1 MSIGLFDS
9 DMVKYIQVPFNLEL
23 MKLSAYYK
31 KKLEIV
37 TMSPTFSPERYSKF
51 IYRKDY
57 YDGDFPK
64 ELYTYNNIEYGGR
77 AFNPTHYVPLIEDIE
92 KIRPDKYIYNK
103 FEKIFAT
110 NIKMKKAWK
119 TMYNAEH
126 FRLSLDGKTIWN
138 NFEKQIQI
146 TSQTNTLFLYDY
158 NLNNIENSDII
169 IKELVDKLNKG
180 VAAGG
185 IGMKFPIEVDN
196 SYDLLKWTKF
206 KPTKSFFLMQYNG
219 IIEDEALVEFIQ
231 QQKNSSLSRQLDYY
245 FTINST
251 EQEII
256 QHFPQIYKQVIFL
269 RENHQ
274 QVNLK
279 YEKDFFSNK
288 KWEQLIQLLNSF
300 LNSGIKQKRKNSL
313 YDFVNAFKEYTFFTK
328 DIFSKQDA
336 RDIFTFVGQNN
347 YELFKEFY
355 ECKQVTLKGGQ
366 FQNE

>member
-9 DMVKYIQVPFNLEL
+9 DMIQYIHVPFCLEL

-37 TMSPTFSPERYSKF
+37 TMSPTFSPERYTTF

-57 YDGDFPK
+57 YDGNFPK
-64 ELYTYNNIEYGGR
+64 ELYTYNNIKYGGR
-77 AFNPTHYVPLIEDIE
+77 AFNPSHYVSLPEDIE
-92 KIRPDKYIYNK
+92 KMYPDKYIYNK
-103 FEKIFAT
+103 LEKIFI
-110 NIKMKKAWK
+110 NNVKMKKAWK

-126 FRLSLDGKTIWN
+126 FRLSLDGKTVWN

-146 TSQTNTLFLYDY
+146 TPHTNTLFLYDY

-169 IKELVDKLNKG
+169 LKELINRLNRG

-196 SYDLLKWTKF
+196 SYDLLKWTQF
-206 KPTKSFFLMQYNG
+206 KPTQSFFLMKYNG
-219 IIEDEALVEFIQ
+219 MIDDEALVEFIQ
-231 QQKNSSLSRQLDYY
+231 RQKNSSLSRQLEYY
-245 FTINST
+245 FTVNST
-251 EQEII
+251 EQEVI
-256 QHFPQIYKQVIFL
+256 QHLPQIYKQIIFL
-269 RENHQ
+269 RENRQ
-274 QVNLK
+274 KVNLK

-300 LNSGIKQKRKNSL
+300 LNIGTRKKQKSSL
-313 YDFVNAFKEYTFFTK
+313 YDFVNSFKEYTFFTK

-347 YELFKEFY
+347 YELFKDFY
-355 ECKQVTLKGGQ
+355 ECKQVTLKGGR